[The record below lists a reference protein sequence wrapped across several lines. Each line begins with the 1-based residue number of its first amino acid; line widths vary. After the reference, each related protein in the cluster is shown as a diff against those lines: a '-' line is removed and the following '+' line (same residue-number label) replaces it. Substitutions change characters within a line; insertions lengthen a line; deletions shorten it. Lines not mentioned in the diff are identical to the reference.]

1 MPVLAGWIT
10 GEQVPYEIIEQTLR
24 TMEEVLARHGGTPAR
39 TIQPG
44 AGLVSFADP
53 AYAQLASKEH
63 PVLDW
68 VPERRT
74 LVYRRPLS
82 GMHPLFYIENW
93 PAQGNLLF
101 ASEIKAL
108 LALGMPRR
116 WHLPALD
123 ALLRYGFIPAPW
135 TAFKDIFVVPAGSI
149 LRWQHSKTIVN
160 HASDFTIETAP
171 TPIPTVDQIA
181 DTLNEASTNQLPP
194 HEHIIALS
202 GGSRAAAL
210 ATALAARN
218 TQNEFPIVTLG
229 TTKTLRTKGWQEVER
244 LVTTCNLPQLAITGR
259 DEPEFWIATLA
270 GLESPCSDTRP
281 LALHQLFHTTAA
293 ETGARVA
300 ITGLGASTLLN
311 FQGMRQPQAERG
323 SMHPSSKQQ
332 SAESILQ
339 SYSDLQNRSTTG
351 ISNDLVWT
359 ADAQEVLKNAEPW
372 ETTLHA
378 RKLARKAE
386 QFTQRELF
394 QYPQTDLGYY
404 YLDLHLRLPDMLVQ
418 PCQQLAQQE
427 RIAIR
432 SLYLQPQIMESL
444 TRYAPILTAN
454 PSQWQ
459 IITDLLHRY
468 IPALPEHPIQLPL
481 SIPQP
486 ALSSNKEQDTT
497 DLVEQM
503 LSPAA
508 LKKVGLFQTQAVQE
522 LRARVT
528 KKSVPPAL
536 LTIFTTQL
544 LTEIFQIEAP

>member
-10 GEQVPYEIIEQTLR
+10 SEQVPHEIIEQTLR
-24 TMEEVLARHGGTPAR
+24 TMEGVLARNGGTPAR
-39 TIQPG
+39 TVQPG
-44 AGLVSFADP
+44 AGLVSFMDP
-53 AYAQLASKEH
+53 AYAQSSSKEQA
-63 PVLDW
+63 VLDW

-149 LRWQHSKTIVN
+149 LRWQYAKTIVN
-160 HASDFTIETAP
+160 HASDFTIETP
-171 TPIPTVDQIA
+171 PPPIPTVDQLA
-181 DTLNEASTNQLPP
+181 DTLNEASVSQLPP
-194 HEHIIALS
+194 QEHIVALS

-210 ATALAARN
+210 ATALTARH
-218 TQNEFPIVTLG
+218 TQNEFPIVTLSA
-229 TTKTLRTKGWQEVER
+229 TKTLRTKGWQEVER
-244 LVTTCNLPQLAITGR
+244 LVTTCNQPQLEITGS
-259 DEPEFWIATLA
+259 DQPEFWIATLA

-300 ITGLGASTLLN
+300 ITGLGARTLLN
-311 FQGMRQPQAERG
+311 NTHQPQAKKR
-323 SMHPSSKQQ
+323 SSHPSNEQT
-332 SAESILQ
+332 SAESILHRYIHNA
-339 SYSDLQNRSTTG
+339 SIHTHNKLATSIN
-351 ISNDLVWT
+351 SNTIWT
-359 ADAQEVLKNAEPW
+359 PEAEEVLQNAEPW

-378 RKLARKAE
+378 RKLARRAE
-386 QFTQRELF
+386 QFAQRE
-394 QYPQTDLGYY
+394 QGYY

-418 PCQQLAQQE
+418 SFQQLAQQE
-427 RIAIR
+427 RIAVR
-432 SLYLQPQIMESL
+432 SLYLQPHIMEIL
-444 TRYAPILTAN
+444 TNSAPILAAD
-454 PSQWQ
+454 PSQWH
-459 IITDLLHRY
+459 IISDLLHRY
-468 IPALPEHPIQLPL
+468 IPTLPERPVQLPL
-481 SIPQP
+481 AIPQP
-486 ALSSNKEQDTT
+486 ALSSNKKQDKT

-508 LKKVGLFQTQAVQE
+508 LKKVGLFQPQAVQE
-522 LRARVT
+522 LRDRVT
-528 KKSVPPAL
+528 KKTVPPAL

-544 LTEIFQIEAP
+544 LTEIFQLEVPF

>member
-1 MPVLAGWIT
+1 
-10 GEQVPYEIIEQTLR
+10 
-24 TMEEVLARHGGTPAR
+24 
-39 TIQPG
+39 
-44 AGLVSFADP
+44 
-53 AYAQLASKEH
+53 
-63 PVLDW
+63 
-68 VPERRT
+68 
-74 LVYRRPLS
+74 
-82 GMHPLFYIENW
+82 MHPLFYIENW

-181 DTLNEASTNQLPP
+181 DTLNEASANQLPP

-210 ATALAARN
+210 ATALTAQH
-218 TQNEFPIVTLG
+218 TQNAFPIVTLG

-293 ETGARVA
+293 ETEARVA

-339 SYSDLQNRSTTG
+339 SYNDLQNRSTTG
-351 ISNDLVWT
+351 ISNDQLWT
-359 ADAQEVLKNAEPW
+359 PEAQEALKNAEPW
-372 ETTLHA
+372 ENTLHA

-386 QFTQRELF
+386 QFTLA
-394 QYPQTDLGYY
+394 DY

-427 RIAIR
+427 HIAIR
-432 SLYLQPQIMESL
+432 SLYLQPQIIEIL
-444 TRYAPILTAN
+444 TRYAPILTSK
-454 PSQWQ
+454 PSQRQ

-486 ALSSNKEQDTT
+486 ALSSNKEQDPT

-508 LKKVGLFQTQAVQE
+508 LKKVGLFQPQTVQE

-536 LTIFTTQL
+536 MTIFTTQL
-544 LTEIFQIEAP
+544 LTEIFQIEVP